1 MSASHNY
8 YVSILCEAPI
18 ETKTKQQKWWEFVA
32 VGKNLRC
39 FRMVKASKKLLFKAF
54 KAKTTSRRTK
64 IKQA

>member
-39 FRMVKASKKLLFKAF
+39 FRMVKASKKAIVQ
-54 KAKTTSRRTK
+54 S
-64 IKQA
+64 I